1 MQIENNTAQEKYNT
15 LPEEESDLIEYL
27 DGLVAEIGDLT
38 GRLRQI
44 KAVSI
49 MSRRSL
55 EKTLACSCCAE
66 DILNGVFSAIENIAV
81 TVE

>member
-1 MQIENNTAQEKYNT
+1 MKNEYSTRH
-15 LPEEESDLIEYL
+15 ESDSTEPKEEPGLYEYL
-27 DGLVAEIGDLT
+27 DGLEAEIGDLT

-66 DILNGVFSAIENIAV
+66 DILHGVFSAIENIAV